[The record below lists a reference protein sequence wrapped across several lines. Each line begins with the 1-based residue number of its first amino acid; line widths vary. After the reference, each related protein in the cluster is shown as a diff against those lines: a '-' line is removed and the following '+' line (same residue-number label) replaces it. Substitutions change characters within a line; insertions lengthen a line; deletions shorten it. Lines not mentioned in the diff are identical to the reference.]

1 MPNRNNQLI
10 QDKISGFIKLLT
22 EMLLGINLS
31 LMKKLLIY
39 ILISISLLACE
50 AGQNPKLKELSRL
63 LAQAQENSDSNSNQA
78 VDAASRAL
86 LLAQDLKLPASV
98 ARARLILARAYH
110 KAGVY
115 DKALQRTQQ
124 ALKGFE
130 QSKDQLGIADCYEQM
145 GNIYWKLR
153 ARDQVGKYYQMCLD
167 IRRKY
172 GKPDQIADALNNIGI
187 YNLHHQNKPDAAL
200 RYYQEA
206 LRISQKAGYQAGIA
220 HSYNSIGNFYLMQ
233 GDYPKSLEY
242 NQKSLSLYQAQ
253 GDRNRVVIN
262 TLIVGYLYQLLGA
275 EAKAESIYFEVI
287 RMAAEIPSPSVTKDA
302 YLNLSELYGLQGKD
316 ILHLEY
322 YKRYADLADSIMSAE
337 TNRNIA
343 NLQTQH
349 EVEKQELENQVLRLD
364 LERQRLIMLSAVITI
379 LLILSGLFFIIREK
393 RKSEKLLLNILPRKV
408 ANELKRNG
416 TSQPQTFEGVSVL
429 FSDFVNFTRISSTMS
444 PGDLIS
450 ELSQFFTEF
459 DQAVEQYG
467 CERIKTIGDAYLAVC
482 GLPQAHSDHA
492 VRLLQVAKAMLEAVN
507 RHNLRSEQ
515 HWEIRIGLHCGTV
528 VGGIVGTKK
537 YIYDVFGD
545 AINTASRMESNSHP
559 MRINVSEDFYRQ
571 VQDQESWEARPDAEV
586 KGKGTMKMYFLS

>member
-1 MPNRNNQLI
+1 
-10 QDKISGFIKLLT
+10 
-22 EMLLGINLS
+22 
-31 LMKKLLIY
+31 MKKLLIC
-39 ILISISLLACE
+39 ILITTGLLACG
-50 AGQNPKLKELSRL
+50 AAQNPKLNELSL
-63 LAQAQENSDSNSNQA
+63 LLSRAEKEFDSNSVRA
-78 VDAASRAL
+78 VNDASRAL

-98 ARARLILARAYH
+98 ARARLILARSYH

-115 DKALQRTQQ
+115 DKALQRTQL
-124 ALKGFE
+124 ALRGFE
-130 QSKDQLGIADCYEQM
+130 QSKDQLGIADSYELM
-145 GNIYWKLR
+145 GNIYWKLQSG
-153 ARDQVGKYYQMCLD
+153 DQAGKYYQLCLD

-172 GKPDQIADALNNIGI
+172 GKPEQIADALNNMGFF
-187 YNLHHQNKPDAAL
+187 NLHYQKKPKTAL
-200 RYYQEA
+200 SYYREA

-233 GDYPKSLEY
+233 QDFPKSLEY
-242 NQKSLSLYQAQ
+242 NQKSLSLYQAL

-275 EAKAESIYFEVI
+275 EATAESIYFEVI

-302 YLNLSELYGLQGKD
+302 YLNLSELYGLQGKE

-322 YKRYADLADSIMSAE
+322 YKRYADLADSILSAE
-337 TNRNIA
+337 ATRNIA

-364 LERQRLIMLSAVITI
+364 IERQRLIMLSAAIAI

-408 ANELKRNG
+408 ASELKRHG

-482 GLPQAHSDHA
+482 GLPQAHPDHA
-492 VRLLQVAKAMLEAVN
+492 ARLLQVAKAMLEAVN
-507 RHNLRSEQ
+507 RHNQSSEQ
-515 HWEIRIGLHCGTV
+515 RWEIRIGLHCGTV

-559 MRINVSEDFYRQ
+559 MRINVSEDFYLQ

-586 KGKGTMKMYFLS
+586 KGKGSMKMYFLS